1 VKYEWIDG
9 YLLSKKGVEKDF
21 KEEWGCFRYRIFDKM
36 FAYVGGDKY
45 GKPII
50 TMKIEPLY
58 GDFLK
63 KQYKDIVPG
72 YYANKTH
79 WVSLYLEGNVDDE
92 TVRQMLDN
100 SYKTLIASL
109 PKKYQRELE

>member
-1 VKYEWIDG
+1 
-9 YLLSKKGVEKDF
+9 
-21 KEEWGCFRYRIFDKM
+21 
-36 FAYVGGDKY
+36 
-45 GKPII
+45 
-50 TMKIEPLY
+50 
-58 GDFLK
+58 
-63 KQYKDIVPG
+63 VPG

-100 SYKTLIASL
+100 SYKTLVSSL